1 MNSLRHTSYEL
12 KDYFIV
18 IEFGDMILIETQCN
32 QQARGHINFEFF
44 KLVFLFLQC
53 DMLDERVV
61 SKEEGMKCA
70 RKHHMMFIEASAKT
84 REGVAC
90 AYEELVEKII
100 QTPAL
105 WEKPDAKKGAMQLK
119 TDNDQG
125 QGSSCQGYCVI

>member
-1 MNSLRHTSYEL
+1 MFSGTFHSFFFRYHS
-12 KDYFIV
+12 FIK
-18 IEFGDMILIETQCN
+18 M
-32 QQARGHINFEFF
+32 
-44 KLVFLFLQC
+44 LVGNKC

-61 SKEEGMKCA
+61 TKEEGMKCA

-119 TDNDQG
+119 TNNDEA
-125 QGSSCQGYCVI
+125 QGSSCQ